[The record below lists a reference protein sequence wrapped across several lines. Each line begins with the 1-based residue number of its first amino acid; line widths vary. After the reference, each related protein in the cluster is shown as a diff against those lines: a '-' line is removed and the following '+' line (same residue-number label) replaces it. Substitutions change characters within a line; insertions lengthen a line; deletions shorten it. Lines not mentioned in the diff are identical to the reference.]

1 MFYTFYI
8 SDLVGQILLY
18 GDEKELFGVNF
29 YKNTHINKSW
39 IENKIVFKDV
49 IYQLEKYFNKELKSF
64 DIPIK
69 LSGTPFQ
76 KRVFLELL
84 KIPHGSTVSY
94 QELAKRVGNK
104 KASRAVGNANG
115 KNPIAIII
123 PCHRVIAKNGSIGG
137 FSGGVDIKRKLLELE
152 DVQIR

>member
-8 SDLVGQILLY
+8 SDLVGKILLY
-18 GDEKELFGVNF
+18 GDGKELFGVNF

-64 DIPIK
+64 DIPLR

-84 KIPHGSTVSY
+84 KIPYGSTVSY
-94 QELAKRVGNK
+94 QELAKRVGNQ

-123 PCHRVIAKNGSIGG
+123 PCHRVISKNGSIGG
-137 FSGGVDIKRKLLELE
+137 FSSEINIKRKLLKLE
-152 DVQIR
+152 GVVI

>member
-8 SDLVGQILLY
+8 SDLVGKILLY
-18 GDEKELFGVNF
+18 GDGKELFGVNF

-76 KRVFLELL
+76 KNVFLELL
-84 KIPHGSTVSY
+84 KIPYGSIVSY
-94 QELAKRVGNK
+94 QELAKRVGNE

-137 FSGGVDIKRKLLELE
+137 FSSEINIKRKLLKLE
-152 DVQIR
+152 GVVI

>member
-8 SDLVGQILLY
+8 SDLVGKILLY
-18 GDEKELFGVNF
+18 GDGKELFGVNF
-29 YKNTHINKSW
+29 YKNTHINRSW

-69 LSGTPFQ
+69 LSGTTFQ

-84 KIPHGSTVSY
+84 KIPYGSTVSY

-137 FSGGVDIKRKLLELE
+137 FSSEINIKRKLLKLE
-152 DVQIR
+152 GVII

>member
-8 SDLVGQILLY
+8 SDLVGKILLY
-18 GDEKELFGVNF
+18 GDGKELFGINF

-76 KRVFLELL
+76 KRVYSQLL
-84 KIPHGSTVSY
+84 QIPYGSTISY

-123 PCHRVIAKNGSIGG
+123 PCHRVISKNGSIGG
-137 FSGGVDIKRKLLELE
+137 FSGGVDTKRKLLEFE
-152 DVQIR
+152 GIVI